1 MGLQLIRNDKG
12 YSRQEALLAPWVEH
26 QGECADSGLFGAGS
40 LINGMM
46 RPLGRRECLHRQGVD
61 FFTHTLTQR
70 TIDDLV
76 ALHA

>member
-46 RPLGRRECLHRQGVD
+46 
-61 FFTHTLTQR
+61 
-70 TIDDLV
+70 
-76 ALHA
+76 